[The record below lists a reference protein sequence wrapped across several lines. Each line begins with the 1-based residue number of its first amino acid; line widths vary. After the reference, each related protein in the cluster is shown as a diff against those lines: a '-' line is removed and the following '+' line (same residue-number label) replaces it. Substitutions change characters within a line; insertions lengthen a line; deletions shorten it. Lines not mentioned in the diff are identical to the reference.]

1 MISSLASVLAAPGP
15 LWGSAAAVS
24 VAAIAGTPHCI
35 GMCGAL
41 ATAGSRKGGWLPY
54 QAGRIGVYAVLGAL
68 AGAFGAA
75 IPGPGWVASAVS
87 AVLLVA
93 FAGSLAGVLPEPQAL
108 MTRFTPRLAKA
119 GAHFAKR
126 SGFTARLG
134 FGVVNGLLPCGLLY
148 ATLAVPVAT
157 GSALAGAGLMI
168 LFGVLTAAPLTAAAF
183 GLRAL
188 IRGRRTRILLAGLV
202 LITGL
207 SSLAGRGGWLASEE
221 EVPACHH
228 SP

>member
-1 MISSLASVLAAPGP
+1 MISTTTAAT
-15 LWGSAAAVS
+15 AVT
-24 VAAIAGTPHCI
+24 VAAIAGTPHCL

-54 QAGRIGVYAVLGAL
+54 QTGRIAVYTGLGAL
-68 AGAFGAA
+68 GGAFGSA
-75 IPGPGWVASAVS
+75 IPGPGWVTTVLS

-93 FAGSLAGVLPEPQAL
+93 FAASLAGLVPEPHAL
-108 MTRFTPRLAKA
+108 MARFTPGLARW
-119 GAHFAKR
+119 GARFANR
-126 SGFTARLG
+126 SGPAARLG

-148 ATLAVPVAT
+148 ATLAVPVST
-157 GSALAGAGLMI
+157 GSAFTGAALMAW
-168 LFGVLTAAPLTAAAF
+168 FGVLTAAPLTAAAF

-188 IRGRRTRILLAGLV
+188 VRGRRARFVLAGLV
-202 LITGL
+202 LVTGL
-207 SSLAGRGGWLASEE
+207 SSLARSGGWLAPEE